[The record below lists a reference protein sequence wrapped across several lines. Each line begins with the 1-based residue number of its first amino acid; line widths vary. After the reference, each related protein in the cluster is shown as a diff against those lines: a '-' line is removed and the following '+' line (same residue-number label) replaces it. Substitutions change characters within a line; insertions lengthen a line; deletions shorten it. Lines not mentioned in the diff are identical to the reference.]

1 MWLKKLKKVFGM
13 KTSEALRKLSKA
25 GCFFVEHGKEHDCWY
40 SPITDKRFRVPRH
53 LSQELATGTKN
64 SIKKLSGVY
73 L

>member
-1 MWLKKLKKVFGM
+1 VAQKSKKVFGM

-53 LSQELATGTKN
+53 SSQELATGTKN
-64 SIKKLSGVY
+64 SIKKSSGVN